1 MMKSILP
8 SYYCEWD
15 CKYIIDR
22 SAWGTPYN
30 ISLLER
36 FCPNDIK
43 IVCLVRNIE
52 DVFCSWIDWCNKNP
66 DNYINTNT
74 NDGSIEE
81 KFYYLINPH
90 SQIVQSILS
99 VNTLMQ
105 RDPDG
110 NHHII
115 IEYDD
120 MINHPKREIDKI
132 YQFLNIP
139 NYNHNFTEIEQF
151 NVNDVKYDDSFLG
164 RDLHTIRSNGLSKR
178 NYHIDVPNYLIEKC
192 KDLNVWKN

>member
-1 MMKSILP
+1 
-8 SYYCEWD
+8 
-15 CKYIIDR
+15 
-22 SAWGTPYN
+22 
-30 ISLLER
+30 
-36 FCPNDIK
+36 
-43 IVCLVRNIE
+43 
-52 DVFCSWIDWCNKNP
+52 
-66 DNYINTNT
+66 
-74 NDGSIEE
+74 
-81 KFYYLINPH
+81 
-90 SQIVQSILS
+90 
-99 VNTLMQ
+99 MQ
-105 RDPDG
+105 RDPHG